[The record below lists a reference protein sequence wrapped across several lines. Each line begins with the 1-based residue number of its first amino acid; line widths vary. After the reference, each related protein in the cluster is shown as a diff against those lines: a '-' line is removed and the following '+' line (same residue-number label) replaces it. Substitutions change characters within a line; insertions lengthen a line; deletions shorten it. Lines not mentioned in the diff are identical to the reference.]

1 MRNFAPFQLVA
12 VVFAALCAA
21 TPEARPDAE
30 ADAAPQITNNA
41 PFSGAVYLVNP
52 NGQQVTAQGTNYC
65 PSSASQSCSSVNAPS
80 WCCPANYACVV
91 PANSNG
97 LLGCCPSGS
106 TCGGYVNAAAIST
119 VTVQAQQYTTYVQQP
134 TSFVIYNAPTT
145 VQGGFCATITM
156 DGPGLPRA
164 AEGQCGT
171 ILLVAEGV
179 SLKIIGVGAGVTA
192 VLLHIALGR
201 MFR

>member
-1 MRNFAPFQLVA
+1 MRSFAPSKIVLLL
-12 VVFAALCAA
+12 AALCAA
-21 TPEARPDAE
+21 AAEARPDAV
-30 ADAAPQITNNA
+30 PQITNNA

-52 NGQQVTAQGTNYC
+52 NGEQVTAQGTNYC

-91 PANSNG
+91 PSNSNG

-106 TCGGYVNAAAIST
+106 TCGGSVNAAQINT
-119 VTVQAQQYTTYVQQP
+119 VTVQAQQYTTYVQPNP
-134 TSFVIYNAPTT
+134 TVVVYNAPNT

-156 DGPGLPRA
+156 TGPGLPRA

-171 ILLVAEGV
+171 ILLVAEGTP
-179 SLKIIGVGAGVTA
+179 SLKMIGAGVGLVVT
-192 VLLHIALGR
+192 LLHVALGR
-201 MFR
+201 MHR